1 MRFPTKGTTTLIAAV
16 LFVVAGFLPACGEK
30 DPYADI
36 DPEKIIGQVQ
46 LPPLSGSGKGHPAE
60 SKSTDQANREIS
72 AQKPATKDVDIKLPD
87 FPKYTNIQKKKTEFF
102 NFLRPIIR
110 KENWRVLKQRAYVL
124 QQWKR
129 FQDDREIR
137 PEAIERLEQLAEK
150 YRVNAEFSAGTEFFR
165 KMLIHVDKIPVE
177 LALIQAAKE
186 SAWGT
191 SHFAQKGN
199 NLFGQWCFDKGCGIV
214 PRRRPEGATYEVQK
228 FDDVSESARA
238 YIRNLNSHPA
248 YKELR
253 IQRYRMRLAGGE
265 PTGHNMAEGL
275 GQYSG
280 IGMAY
285 VKTVRKM
292 IRGNQKFMGIHG
304 ESGDM

>member
-1 MRFPTKGTTTLIAAV
+1 MRYPKKGMTTVIAAL
-16 LFVVAGFLPACGEK
+16 LFVAAGFLHACGEK

-46 LPPLSGSGKGHPAE
+46 LPPLSGSGQVHPAE
-60 SKSTDQANREIS
+60 GKAADRANRKIS
-72 AQKPATKDVDIKLPD
+72 AQKPAAEDVDTKLPD
-87 FPKYTNIQKKKTEFF
+87 FSKYTNIQKKKTEFF

-110 KENWRVLKQRAYVL
+110 KGNWRVLKQRAYVL
-124 QQWKR
+124 RQWEH
-129 FQDDREIR
+129 FQDGREIS
-137 PEAIERLEQLAEK
+137 PEAIERLEQLAEN
-150 YRVNAEFSAGTEFFR
+150 YRVDAEFSAGTEFFR

-214 PRRRPEGATYEVQK
+214 PRRRPEGATYEVQT
-228 FDDVSESARA
+228 FGDVSESARS

-265 PTGHNMAEGL
+265 LTGHNMAEGL
-275 GQYSG
+275 GQYSE

-285 VKTVRKM
+285 VRTVRKM
-292 IRGNQKFMGIHG
+292 IRGNQKFMGIH
-304 ESGDM
+304 EDSGDM

>member
-1 MRFPTKGTTTLIAAV
+1 MRFPTKDVTTLIAAL
-16 LFVVAGFLPACGEK
+16 LFVAAGFLHACGEK

-36 DPEKIIGQVQ
+36 APEKIIGQVQ
-46 LPPLSGSGKGHPAE
+46 LPPLSESGQGHPAQ
-60 SKSTDQANREIS
+60 SAAADRTNRRIS
-72 AQKPATKDVDIKLPD
+72 AQKPATGDVDTKLPD
-87 FPKYTNIQKKKTEFF
+87 FSKYTNIQKKKKEFF

-129 FQDDREIR
+129 FQDGREIQ
-137 PEAIERLEQLAEK
+137 PEAIERLKQLAEN
-150 YRVNAEFSAGTEFFR
+150 YRVDAEFSAGTEFFR

-191 SHFAQKGN
+191 SYFAQKGN
-199 NLFGQWCFDKGCGIV
+199 NLFGQWCFNKGCGIV
-214 PRRRPEGATYEVQK
+214 PRRRPQGATYEVQK

-238 YIRNLNSHPA
+238 YVRNLNSHPA

-265 PTGHNMAEGL
+265 PTGHHMAKGL
-275 GQYSG
+275 EQYSG

-285 VKTVRKM
+285 VNTVRKM